1 GCAMIG
7 QTMINVRE
15 SGARTRLSTLLSGV
29 FLLILV
35 LALSDVVGMIPMA
48 ALVAIMI
55 MVSVGTIDWHSV
67 HPRTLKL
74 MPISETIVM
83 AIGVVLGVVSAMIF
97 FSRRVA
103 HIVSIEKVSEL
114 DTNHDGEI
122 DTRTYRLHGQLFW
135 ASSNDLVYQFDY
147 TDSADHIVIDL
158 TEAEIWDAST
168 VATFDAIIQ
177 KFQDKGKVVSII
189 GLDGPSQ
196 ERLNRL
202 SGRLSA
208 GH

>member
-1 GCAMIG
+1 
-7 QTMINVRE
+7 
-15 SGARTRLSTLLSGV
+15 
-29 FLLILV
+29 
-35 LALSDVVGMIPMA
+35 
-48 ALVAIMI
+48 
-55 MVSVGTIDWHSV
+55 
-67 HPRTLKL
+67 PRTLKL

-83 AIGVVLGVVSAMIF
+83 AITIIATLATHNLAIGVVLGVVAAMIF
-97 FSRRVA
+97 FARRVA

-208 GH
+208 GHCHPPCSICVAYVSGFILAGCILSLIKSMTDKAQPQKKIESNQYESE

>member
-1 GCAMIG
+1 M
-7 QTMINVRE
+7 T
-15 SGARTRLSTLLSGV
+15 ARRLHGSSPGV
-29 FLLILV
+29 CN
-35 LALSDVVGMIPMA
+35 
-48 ALVAIMI
+48 
-55 MVSVGTIDWHSV
+55 T
-67 HPRTLKL
+67 T
-74 MPISETIVM
+74 
-83 AIGVVLGVVSAMIF
+83 IF
-97 FSRRVA
+97 FARRVA

-122 DTRTYRLHGQLFW
+122 DTRTYRLHGQLSW

-147 TDSADHIVIDL
+147 TASADHIVIDL
-158 TEAEIWDAST
+158 TEAEICDAST

-196 ERLNRL
+196 ARLNRL

-208 GH
+208 GLSHPPGSICVAQVSGEILAGYIRS